1 MIICVSANPAIDRRV
16 RLKKLTPG
24 AVHRAVSA
32 KSFAGGKA
40 AHVAM
45 AAHALGEET
54 VWTGF
59 LGGATGDEL
68 ERQLNEL
75 GIRAVPVRTLS
86 KTRTNDEI
94 IDEQGNITEILEPGG
109 TITDDE
115 LEQMY
120 ENCERLIVDAVEDF
134 YVVLSGSLPPNLPL
148 DFYSRLISSTHEHG
162 GKVILDTSGEA
173 FLNALSANPDLVKPN
188 REEAEHAIGVNIDSP
203 YASIL
208 AASRLREM
216 GAQNVAVSLGRDGIV
231 WLDGDKLLIARP
243 PRVDVISTV
252 GSGDAT
258 VAGFAVGGIRSL
270 GNAETIRLAIACGT
284 ANCLAKLPGQI
295 DAETVKRLLPLV
307 EVKSIRIDAANHVS
321 DDAATN

>member
-16 RLKKLTPG
+16 RLKKLVPG
-24 AVHRAVSA
+24 AVNRAVSA
-32 KSFAGGKA
+32 GSFAGGKA

-68 ERQLNEL
+68 KKQLNEL
-75 GIRAVPVRTLS
+75 GIRAVPVHTQA

-94 IDEQGNITEILEPGG
+94 IDEQGNITEILEPGSAV
-109 TITDDE
+109 TEAE
-115 LEQMY
+115 LEHMY
-120 ENCERLIVDAVEDF
+120 ETCETLIADAVEDF

-148 DFYSRLISSTHEHG
+148 DFYSRLISSAHKQG

-188 REEAEHAIGVNIDSP
+188 REETENATGVNINSQDT
-203 YASIL
+203 AIL
-208 AASRLREM
+208 AAFRLREL
-216 GAQNVAVSLGRDGIV
+216 GAQGVAVSLGRDGIV
-231 WLDGDKLLIARP
+231 WLDDDELLIAKSP
-243 PRVDVISTV
+243 EVDVISTV

-258 VAGFAVGGIRSL
+258 VGGFAVGGIRNL
-270 GNAETIRLAIACGT
+270 GNEETIRLAVACGA
-284 ANCLAKLPGQI
+284 ANCLGKFPGQI
-295 DAETVKRLLPLV
+295 DAENVKRLLPLV
-307 EVKSIRIDAANHVS
+307 DVKSVEIDAS
-321 DDAATN
+321 EAATY